1 MFFGMVYNLIR
12 LPAVMDQIAFQPG
25 PDKLVNGLLDPAP
38 VPAIIFQHPLVDG
51 QAAIHLKVEDSLRL
65 FVGEETVLHE
75 PGDKIF
81 FGKLAETFHLFV
93 GALSWTMRRAL
104 QKCKTRRTFCKGN
117 LWLSKRKFAILQ
129 MWPEERYR
137 SSGK

>member
-1 MFFGMVYNLIR
+1 MFFEMVYNLIR

-38 VPAIIFQHPLVDG
+38 VPAVIFQHPLVDG
-51 QAAIHLKVEDSLRL
+51 QASVHLKVEDSLR
-65 FVGEETVLHE
+65 
-75 PGDKIF
+75 
-81 FGKLAETFHLFV
+81 LFV

-104 QKCKTRRTFCKGN
+104 QKCKTRRTICKGN

-137 SSGK
+137 FSGK